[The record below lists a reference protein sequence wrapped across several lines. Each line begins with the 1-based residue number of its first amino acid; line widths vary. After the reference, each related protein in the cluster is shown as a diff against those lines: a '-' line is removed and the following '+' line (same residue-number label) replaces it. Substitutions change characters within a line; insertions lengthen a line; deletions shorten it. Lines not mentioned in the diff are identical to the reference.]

1 MQYLDDPES
10 LPRVLSFVAEK
21 KEVRWVRIELSELE
35 EIMKFAEWPEWSDI
49 ADPFYFD
56 TFKNKTMA
64 AWN

>member
-1 MQYLDDPES
+1 M
-10 LPRVLSFVAEK
+10 LSFVAEK